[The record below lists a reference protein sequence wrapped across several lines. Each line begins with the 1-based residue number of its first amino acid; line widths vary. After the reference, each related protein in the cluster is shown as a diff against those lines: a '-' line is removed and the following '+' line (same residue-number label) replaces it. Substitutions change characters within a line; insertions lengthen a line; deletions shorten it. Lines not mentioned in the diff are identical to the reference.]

1 MRVFLY
7 LYDIFSSLRPWS
19 LVLVPYFHSV
29 LGLVPDSLSHTSV
42 ESVRVRPIPERQ
54 LSQQDEEG
62 RQLRVVLNTN
72 DPDYEHIYSI
82 ESYSDLQE
90 EDADLTPTSILA
102 NDEANTAEPLEASRR
117 KRESPGAA
125 LAQPCSLPLD
135 EGSCS
140 NYTLRWYFNTQAGT
154 CRPFVYSGCG
164 GNENHFLAPED
175 CELQCLGGSKGAVSP
190 RKGR

>member
-102 NDEANTAEPLEASRR
+102 N
-117 KRESPGAA
+117 A